1 MDNKLQL
8 LIERFK
14 QGDPE
19 ELPELTIRLAMML
32 EYYSVNPAVRHSRR
46 SEMAQIIPE
55 SLLDL
60 EVTENDLRE
69 LISVVVVDGVA
80 HLDLGVCFWMLG
92 KASQA
97 LGAEAAVQLLGAR
110 WHLLS
115 ESQAYQAA
123 NTLVHLLVR
132 PDSKL
137 KPQLRSEWFRSVLR
151 QWLASDFEDLKG
163 SAEALKQR
171 LATAWAIRSI

>member
-1 MDNKLQL
+1 MDNELQS
-8 LIERFK
+8 LIERFR
-14 QGDPE
+14 QGTPE
-19 ELPELTIRLAMML
+19 ELTELTIRLAMML

-69 LISVVVVDGVA
+69 LVSVVVVDGVT

-92 KASQA
+92 KASQG
-97 LGAEAAVQLLGAR
+97 LGATAAVQLLEGR
-110 WHLLS
+110 WHLLN

-123 NTLVHLLVR
+123 NTLVHLLVS
-132 PDSKL
+132 PDSEL

-151 QWLASDFEDLKG
+151 LWLASDSEELKG
-163 SAEALKQR
+163 SAGALKKR
-171 LATAWAIRSI
+171 LATTWAIRSI